1 VDLGIPNEPH
11 IRWAAGCPNTTGK
24 GAILPPPQSDAAFHP
39 KFLNSLTTHFY
50 YFWCA
55 TLLEAKIHRYVLP
68 ISLQYSSLTTVHHID
83 NKLSLWWQYTGA
95 VCYEIRISAICS
107 AIIYYTRQ
115 SSLPRLAYDG
125 GCMRLLAHTSDSP

>member
-1 VDLGIPNEPH
+1 VDLGIPKEPR
-11 IRWAAGCPNTTGK
+11 IRWVAGCPNTTGK
-24 GAILPPPQSDAAFHP
+24 GAILPPQSDAAFHP

-68 ISLQYSSLTTVHHID
+68 ISLQYSSLTTVHLID
-83 NKLSLWWQYTGA
+83 NKLSLRWQYTGA